1 VRSLGDEFIAV
12 IDNISGPQDAA
23 DTSTRLLAAMAAPFQ
38 IDEHELLLS
47 ASVGISLHPEHGT
60 ELVTL
65 QERADKAMYVAKS
78 HGRNQFAL
86 FSTEVARREEVLQE
100 IGRDLYRALPHGQ
113 FHLCY
118 QPLVER
124 SAEVVGFEALP
135 ALDTPGSRRDLAGG
149 IYPDCRKIRLNR
161 RYRGVGASGGMP
173 QLYGV
178 AARGAPPVGVA
189 VNVSGVQFERTD
201 FPDMVV
207 GVLRDCGLEPG
218 LLTLEL
224 TEGVLIR
231 NVARACQHLAGLRQL
246 GVRVA
251 LDDFG
256 TGYSSLSYLATLPAD
271 IVKLDR
277 SFVNREFANASAIVD
292 SVIEM
297 AHRIGLRVVAEGIE
311 TSKQSDRLLNMNC
324 DEQQG
329 FYFSAPV
336 PAESVAEFLTSREA
350 KNALA
355 A

>member
-1 VRSLGDEFIAV
+1 MIA
-12 IDNISGPQDAA
+12 
-23 DTSTRLLAAMAAPFQ
+23 
-38 IDEHELLLS
+38 
-47 ASVGISLHPEHGT
+47 PET
-60 ELVTL
+60 QRFMT
-65 QERADKAMYVAKS
+65 
-78 HGRNQFAL
+78 
-86 FSTEVARREEVLQE
+86 
-100 IGRDLYRALPHGQ
+100 
-113 FHLCY
+113 
-118 QPLVER
+118 
-124 SAEVVGFEALP
+124 
-135 ALDTPGSRRDLAGG
+135 
-149 IYPDCRKIRLNR
+149 
-161 RYRGVGASGGMP
+161 
-173 QLYGV
+173 
-178 AARGAPPVGVA
+178 
-189 VNVSGVQFERTD
+189 
-201 FPDMVV
+201 
-207 GVLRDCGLEPG
+207 
-218 LLTLEL
+218 
-224 TEGVLIR
+224 
-231 NVARACQHLAGLRQL
+231 
-246 GVRVA
+246 

>member
-1 VRSLGDEFIAV
+1 VAENDRMIA
-12 IDNISGPQDAA
+12 
-23 DTSTRLLAAMAAPFQ
+23 
-38 IDEHELLLS
+38 
-47 ASVGISLHPEHGT
+47 PET
-60 ELVTL
+60 QRFMT
-65 QERADKAMYVAKS
+65 
-78 HGRNQFAL
+78 
-86 FSTEVARREEVLQE
+86 
-100 IGRDLYRALPHGQ
+100 
-113 FHLCY
+113 
-118 QPLVER
+118 
-124 SAEVVGFEALP
+124 
-135 ALDTPGSRRDLAGG
+135 
-149 IYPDCRKIRLNR
+149 
-161 RYRGVGASGGMP
+161 
-173 QLYGV
+173 
-178 AARGAPPVGVA
+178 
-189 VNVSGVQFERTD
+189 
-201 FPDMVV
+201 
-207 GVLRDCGLEPG
+207 
-218 LLTLEL
+218 
-224 TEGVLIR
+224 
-231 NVARACQHLAGLRQL
+231 
-246 GVRVA
+246 

>member
-124 SAEVVGFEALP
+124 SAEVVGFEALLRWTHPVHGEISP
-135 ALDTPGSRRDLAGG
+135 AEFIPIAERSGLIVG
-149 IYPDCRKIRLNR
+149 I
-161 RYRGVGASGGMP
+161 G
-173 QLYGV
+173 
-178 AARGAPPVGVA
+178 
-189 VNVSGVQFERTD
+189 EW
-201 FPDMVV
+201 
-207 GVLRDCGLEPG
+207 VLREACRNC
-218 LLTLEL
+218 TAWQR
-224 TEGVLIR
+224 EGHPRWAWRSMSPACNSSGPIFQTWWLAFSAIAGW
-231 NVARACQHLAGLRQL
+231 NRAC
-246 GVRVA
+246 
-251 LDDFG
+251 
-256 TGYSSLSYLATLPAD
+256 
-271 IVKLDR
+271 
-277 SFVNREFANASAIVD
+277 
-292 SVIEM
+292 
-297 AHRIGLRVVAEGIE
+297 
-311 TSKQSDRLLNMNC
+311 
-324 DEQQG
+324 
-329 FYFSAPV
+329 
-336 PAESVAEFLTSREA
+336 
-350 KNALA
+350 
-355 A
+355 